1 MYALLGISILLAAL
15 LTINALATLLAT
27 TLWRAVAVRAQHLA
41 AQTRA
46 QIIFAL
52 RIFPTV
58 FALAC
63 VLALL
68 APSYILH
75 EPTVTDET
83 VSTKLALLA
92 FASAIGLGL
101 ALWRGFAAWRV
112 TRRLVANWLRNAQPL
127 HIEGVRV
134 PAYLIRHQ
142 FPVVAIVGAFKPRLF
157 IASQIFDTL
166 NADEIAAAI
175 AHEGGHLATFDN
187 FKRACLRACRD
198 ALTIVPCGR
207 SLDRAWAE
215 AAEAAAD
222 EYAARGGASVA
233 LDLASALVKIA
244 RIAPPTAKP
253 TMPASAFLV
262 GEDACGV
269 NWRVRR
275 LTQLASPDGAVRAPR
290 INASPL
296 AFWLGLSAFIT
307 ALALVA
313 THSNTLWLM
322 HGIIERIVSILS

>member
-15 LTINALATLLAT
+15 LTINAFATLLAAA
-27 TLWRAVAVRAQHLA
+27 LWRLVAGRAQRLA
-41 AQTRA
+41 AETRA
-46 QIIFAL
+46 QVIFAL
-52 RIFPTV
+52 RVFPMIG
-58 FALAC
+58 AIAC

-75 EPTVTDET
+75 EPAVTNET
-83 VSTKLALLA
+83 VSTKLAVLA
-92 FASAIGLGL
+92 FVSAIGLGF
-101 ALWRGFAAWRV
+101 ALWRGFAAWRA
-112 TRRLVANWLRNAQPL
+112 TRLLIADWLRNAQPL
-127 HIEGVRV
+127 QLEGVQV

-166 NADEIAAAI
+166 SEEEIAAAV

-187 FKRACLRACRD
+187 FKRATLRACRD

-222 EYAARGGASVA
+222 EYAARGGAIVA

-244 RIAPPTAKP
+244 RIVPPLAKP
-253 TMPASAFLV
+253 TMPAIAFLV
-262 GEDACGV
+262 GEDASGV

-275 LTQLASPDGAVRAPR
+275 LTQLASPDGALPARR
-290 INASPL
+290 ILASPL
-296 AFWLGLSAFIT
+296 FFWLGLCAFLFAI
-307 ALALVA
+307 ALVA
-313 THSNTLWLM
+313 SHPNTLLVM
-322 HGIIERIVSILS
+322 HGAIERIVSVLS